1 MISENKLIEIHSFN
15 ARGLRNK
22 CKRKNIF
29 QWLKTSHPGI
39 TMLQETHS
47 ILTDHNAWAGEW
59 EGKIFY
65 SDGEANSKGVATLIP
80 KNLSE
85 SCEIIET
92 KSDNNGRLL
101 LINCKILETELIL
114 INVYVPTKDNPSG
127 QDKFFKYLYE
137 LIETYSD
144 KNIIIGGDLNTY
156 LDINVD
162 KKGGRIE
169 KQSTFSENMNNICT
183 EFSLIDIWRI
193 RNPKISKFTR
203 IERSRN
209 GIVQSRLDYLL
220 TSISLTYQ
228 IKNTKISPGNS
239 SDHSLISLS
248 LNIGEQTKRGKG
260 YWKFNNDLLIEKDY
274 ATLINERL
282 ADIKLNVKMADKTQL
297 WEYVK
302 CQLRTD
308 TILYSCK
315 RAKENR
321 EIESNLKDK
330 LEILE
335 QKLGKNENIS
345 DLDFC
350 EYVRTKSD
358 WESHIAK
365 KNNGILLRSKA
376 KWIEEGEKNTKYF
389 LNLEKRNYN
398 NTCIK
403 TLINKDNTE
412 ITDMTKIL
420 DEEKTFYENLYTSKL
435 SDTIDMTDKTKSFN
449 TENPTPI
456 LTEPDKNS
464 CDTPITIEECSNA
477 LKLLPNNKSPGS
489 DGFTTNFYK
498 FFWKDIKVIVF
509 ESFEHSFKTKKLSDF
524 QRMGILN
531 LLPKKDKDLRYL
543 ANWRPV
549 SLLNTD
555 YKVLT
560 KLLAIRLQKVIPS
573 LVNPDQVGYIKNR
586 YIGENIRILS
596 DILQYAELENI
607 EAYITQ
613 IDFEKAFDSVEWRFL
628 FDTLKTL
635 NFGEYF
641 TSWIKTL
648 YTDISACAGNNG
660 NYSEYFKLSRSIRQ
674 GCPISALLFLL
685 VVEMLANKIRND
697 PNIKGVEINNE
708 IFKLAMMADD
718 ITLINVDLQSIVN
731 AIKIFCEFEKCSGL
745 KLNLGKTEIIPIG
758 NQRGKKI
765 RLPSHLEKI
774 TVKNRPFKALGVWF
788 SIDTQETLNLNLTER
803 IKAIA
808 TLINIWKGR
817 RLSLKGKITILK
829 TLILPQVQFLF
840 SMIEIPETILNQIDK
855 IFFDYLWDSKP
866 SKIKRSTIIAP
877 IEQGGLAMIDVHE
890 IHTAAKCS
898 WIRRLHDTTKS
909 KWKNSFLKLM
919 NIEMHMFNKNLD
931 IKMVDKCKT
940 EFHKQILSSWIK
952 IYCIEPKT
960 YTDIINQFLVFNKTL
975 KINKQAIIP
984 SFFKGNDTNKI
995 HNIRILNMLSA
1006 QNAFH
1011 SLYDFN
1017 LINCTKL
1024 TILQYNALKSCI
1036 PKTWK
1041 KVILGNYNKSEAQI
1055 LVPTLHIRNAK
1066 KSIAKITSKELYQN
1080 LIFKKIKTPTAIES
1094 WTNIYPFLERYDWKD
1109 IYTIPFKYVQ
1119 EPYLQSFQYKIINR
1133 ILNTNEKLHKWSIKQ
1148 TNQCNF
1154 CQATDTIEH
1163 HLYSCKDSNTIW
1175 NQLENWLLDCI
1186 EIKLNLKECE
1196 ILFGIPNA
1204 PNEHLELINFVIIM
1218 TKWYINNRRSENKP
1232 LYFIELINMIK
1243 GKIKSM
1249 TLANSMNSRTN
1260 KPWQDMLDEL
1270 I

>member
-1 MISENKLIEIHSFN
+1 MNSENKLIQIHSFN
-15 ARGLRNK
+15 TRGLRNK
-22 CKRKNIF
+22 CKRKNVF
-29 QWLKTSHPGI
+29 QWLNTSHPGI
-39 TMLQETHS
+39 TMIQETHS
-47 ILTDHNAWAGEW
+47 ILTDHDKWASEW
-59 EGKIFY
+59 DGKIFY

-80 KNLSE
+80 KNLCE

-92 KSDNNGRLL
+92 KSDDNGRLL
-101 LINCKILETELIL
+101 LINCKIFETELIL

-127 QDKFFKYLYE
+127 QNNFYNYLYE

-156 LDINVD
+156 LDIKMD

-183 EFSLIDIWRI
+183 EFSLTDIWRI
-193 RNPKISKFTR
+193 RNPSIMKFTR

-239 SDHSLISLS
+239 SDHSIISLS

-260 YWKFNNDLLIEKDY
+260 YWKFNNDLLIDKEY

-282 ADIKLNVKMADKTQL
+282 ADIKLKVEMTDKTQL

-315 RAKENR
+315 KAKENR
-321 EIESNLKDK
+321 KIESNLKDK
-330 LEILE
+330 LEVFE
-335 QKLGKNENIS
+335 KKLGKNENINEV
-345 DLDFC
+345 DYA

-365 KNNGILLRSKA
+365 KNNGIILRSKA
-376 KWIEEGEKNTKYF
+376 KWVEEGEKNTKYF

-403 TLINKDNTE
+403 TLISKENTE

-420 DEEKTFYENLYTSKL
+420 DEERKFYENLYTSKI
-435 SDTIDMTDKTKSFN
+435 SQTTDMKDETKSFN
-449 TENPTPI
+449 TDNPTPI

-464 CDTPITIEECSNA
+464 CDTPITIEECSKA

-498 FFWKDIKVIVF
+498 FFWKDIKDIVF
-509 ESFEHSFKTKKLSDF
+509 ESFEHSFKSKKLSDF

-555 YKVLT
+555 YKILT

-596 DILQYAELENI
+596 DIIQYAEIEDI

-613 IDFEKAFDSVEWRFL
+613 IDFEKAFDSVEWGFL
-628 FDTLKTL
+628 FNTLKIL
-635 NFGEYF
+635 NFGDYF
-641 TSWIKTL
+641 ISWIKTL

-660 NYSEYFKLSRSIRQ
+660 NFSKYFKLSRSIRQ

-685 VVEMLANKIRND
+685 VVEMLANKIRSD

-718 ITLINVDLQSIVN
+718 ITLINKDQQSIIS
-731 AIKIFCEFEKCSGL
+731 ALKIFSEFEKCSGL
-745 KLNLGKTEIIPIG
+745 KLNLSKTEIIPIG
-758 NQRGKKI
+758 NQRGKII

-788 SIDTQETLNLNLTER
+788 SIDTQETLNLNLLER

-817 RLSLKGKITILK
+817 RLSLKGKITILR

-840 SMIEIPETILNQIDK
+840 SMIEIPETILKQLDK
-855 IFFDYLWDSKP
+855 IFFDYLWDNKP
-866 SKIKRSTIIAP
+866 SKIKRSTIIGP

-898 WIRRLHDTTKS
+898 WIRRLHDSTNS
-909 KWKNSFLKLM
+909 KWKNSFLNLM
-919 NIEMHMFNKNLD
+919 NLEIHMFNKNLD
-931 IKMVDKCKT
+931 IKMVNKCKT
-940 EFHKQILSSWIK
+940 EFHKQTLSSWIK
-952 IYCIEPKT
+952 IHCIEPKT
-960 YTDIINQFLVFNKTL
+960 YTDITNQFLVFNKIL
-975 KINKQAIIP
+975 SINKKSITP
-984 SFFKGNDTNKI
+984 SFFKCNNPNNVN
-995 HNIRILNMLSA
+995 NIRILNMLSA
-1006 QNAFH
+1006 QNTFL
-1011 SLYDFN
+1011 SLHDFN
-1017 LINCTKL
+1017 LKNCTKI

-1036 PKTWK
+1036 PKAWK
-1041 KVILGNYNKSEAQI
+1041 KVFLENNNKIEAQI
-1055 LVPTLHIRNAK
+1055 LEPILQIRNTK
-1066 KSIAKITSKELYQN
+1066 KSIVKITSKELYQN
-1080 LIFKKIKTPTAIES
+1080 LILHKIKPPTAIES
-1094 WTNIYPFLERYDWKD
+1094 WTNIYPFLECYDWKD
-1109 IYTIPFKYVQ
+1109 IYTIPFKYVR

-1154 CQATDTIEH
+1154 CHATDTIEH
-1163 HLYSCKDSNTIW
+1163 HLYSCKDSKTIW
-1175 NQLENWLLDCI
+1175 DKVENWLLDCI

-1204 PNEHLELINFVIIM
+1204 QNEHLELINFVIIM
-1218 TKWYINNRRSENKP
+1218 TKWYINNRRSDNKP
-1232 LYFIELINMIK
+1232 LYFIELINIIK
-1243 GKIKSM
+1243 GKIKTM
-1249 TLANSMNSRTN
+1249 ILANSMNNRTN
-1260 KPWQDMLDEL
+1260 RPWQDMLDEL